1 MIISIAN
8 NKGGVGKSTTAQVLS
23 VGLAQKGKKVLIV
36 DADPHGNTTATF
48 KAETQPNNLYTLI
61 KGLSSINDSIYN
73 YCQYNTGKL
82 DIIASSKKLNNA
94 DKEFT
99 TDEYILNMQYLFK
112 DELDKIK
119 TYYDYI
125 IIDTPPNIGLL
136 TTNSLVASDRVIIPM
151 LADIYSI
158 QGLTTTTQL
167 INGIKQRTLN
177 KDIKIMGLLI
187 THYKAQTIVNQ
198 GLRDAIN
205 NLAKE
210 LDTKIFKSV
219 IRDSIIFSDT
229 QLNKDVCILSHPQH
243 NASIDYYYFIDEV
256 LKEN

>member
-8 NKGGVGKSTTAQVLS
+8 NKGGVGKSTTAQTLS
-23 VGLAQKGKKVLIV
+23 IGLAQKGKKVLLV
-36 DADPHGNTTATF
+36 DADPQGNTTATF
-48 KAETQPNNLYTLI
+48 KADNQPNNLYTII
-61 KGLSSINDSIYN
+61 KGISNINNSIYN
-73 YCQYNTGKL
+73 YCKYDLGKL
-82 DIIASSKKLNNA
+82 DIIPSSKKLNNA

-119 TYYDYI
+119 SYYDYI

-177 KDIKIMGLLI
+177 KDINIMGLLL

-198 GLRDAIN
+198 GLKDAIN
-205 NLAKE
+205 KIAKE

-243 NASIDYYYFIDEV
+243 NASIDYYNFIDEV
-256 LKEN
+256 LNDK